1 MKGESI
7 RLVKFGAWWN
17 AFRRDERGFGTLEV
31 LLILAVIVLIAVVF
45 RKWIIAWVNDLFAST
60 NQQIQ
65 DQLENTGSL
74 NHPEILEP

>member
-1 MKGESI
+1 MD
-7 RLVKFGAWWN
+7 KFSAWWN

-45 RKWIIAWVNDLFAST
+45 RKWIISWVNDLFSST